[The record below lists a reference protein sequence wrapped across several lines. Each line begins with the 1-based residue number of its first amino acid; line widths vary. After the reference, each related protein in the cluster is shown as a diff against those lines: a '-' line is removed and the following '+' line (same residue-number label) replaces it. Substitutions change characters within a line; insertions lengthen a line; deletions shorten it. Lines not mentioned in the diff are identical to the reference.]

1 MAIND
6 LLTGMH
12 IQVYSIYIH
21 MYSYIVGFYHV
32 NSIMCGRY
40 IHINL
45 LRVYKSNQ
53 GPMAIT
59 GICSEWLPTLNP

>member
-1 MAIND
+1 
-6 LLTGMH
+6 
-12 IQVYSIYIH
+12 

-59 GICSEWLPTLNP
+59 GICSEWLPTLNPLCGCSMILDDFGGFDVL